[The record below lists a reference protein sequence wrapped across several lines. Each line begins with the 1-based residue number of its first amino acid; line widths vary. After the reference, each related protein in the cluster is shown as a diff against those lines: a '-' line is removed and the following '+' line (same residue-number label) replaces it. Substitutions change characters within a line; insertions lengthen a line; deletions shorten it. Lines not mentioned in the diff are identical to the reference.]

1 MTDTTPQFRAADRLG
16 QMLGDEQISPDEAQM
31 TLDLIVDT
39 AQRNAQQTDASGLRT
54 RLVWAMND
62 AASDAYLARMRR
74 ERTAER
80 QLAEVAAEGFARR
93 ASRELIA
100 RVVRQAAKEIN
111 ANPASIEPAIQRGE
125 WLVRNRQW
133 TTK

>member
-1 MTDTTPQFRAADRLG
+1 
-16 QMLGDEQISPDEAQM
+16 MLGDAQISPDEARM
-31 TLDLIVDT
+31 TLDLMVD
-39 AQRNAQQTDASGLRT
+39 AARRSAPQTDPRGLRT

-93 ASRELIA
+93 ASRALIA
-100 RVVRQAAKEIN
+100 HVVRQAAKEIN
-111 ANPASIEPAIQRGE
+111 ANPASIDPAIQRGE

-133 TTK
+133 TTT